1 MKRGDD
7 PKTPLAQ
14 RVRGLEMPWNRV
26 LSSGVGPAG
35 AASALGPWH
44 PQEFTAE
51 CVETIPEAGD
61 MMVFVFRRMDGA
73 PLAFRSGQY
82 INIDFPVH
90 GENAEPVSR
99 SYSISSAPTEPW
111 TFSITIKRD
120 PKGLVSTWAHDSIRP
135 GTVLEMLG
143 PVGAFHLADYD
154 RRARYLLLGAG
165 AGITPLMSMV
175 RTIHSLPGQADV
187 VLLYHGSAPDRF
199 AFSEELDF
207 LARADFR
214 IEVVY
219 TLGDRAQADREQAD
233 GEPGDRESG
242 EASPRTA
249 PAWTGRAGR
258 LSTALL
264 EEIVPDANGRQVF
277 ACGPEGYL
285 NTATDCLREVGV
297 DDTSVFMEFFSG
309 DRATRAEYAEE
320 VALAGEIAEEI
331 ASSTEE
337 YYEQQPPAL
346 EMYEPEYTAEG
357 PVEATGVPVEAVD
370 ALAEVPVE
378 PEVEVIVEGVGSDAE
393 VGAGSEIDSAAASA
407 GETVTSATESDNET
421 AVVDP
426 ANFATVGEGE
436 HTMAFVRTGLNVRV
450 ASDDF
455 VLDAARRAGV
465 KIGANCQEGMCG
477 SCKVVKL
484 DGDVDM
490 NHQGGIR
497 AREID
502 AGKFLPCC
510 STALSDLVIDA

>member
-1 MKRGDD
+1 MKRFAD
-7 PKTPLAQ
+7 PMTPLAQ

-26 LSSGVGPAG
+26 LSSTTGPAG
-35 AASALGPWH
+35 AATALGPWH
-44 PQEFTAE
+44 PQEFSAE

-90 GENAEPVSR
+90 GPDAEPVSR

-120 PKGLVSTWAHDSIRP
+120 PKGLVSRWAHETIRP
-135 GTVLEMLG
+135 GAVLEMLG

-154 RRARYLLLGAG
+154 RRARYLLLAAG

-199 AFSEELDF
+199 AFAEELDF
-207 LARADFR
+207 LQGADFR

-219 TLGDRAQADREQAD
+219 TLGDRNQAD
-233 GEPGDRESG
+233 ESAG
-242 EASPRTA
+242 ATSI
-249 PAWTGRAGR
+249 WSGKAGR

-264 EEIVPDANGRQVF
+264 EEVVPDANGRQVF

-320 VALAGEIAEEI
+320 VAIAGEIAEEI
-331 ASSTEE
+331 ASASEE
-337 YYEQQPPAL
+337 YYEAQPAAF
-346 EMYEPEYTAEG
+346 EMYEPEYTADG
-357 PVEATGVPVEAVD
+357 PVEATGSPLEAVD

-378 PEVEVIVEGVGSDAE
+378 PGVEVVVAGTEAADAGFDPALE
-393 VGAGSEIDSAAASA
+393 TDPASA
-407 GETVTSATESDNET
+407 SATVDFDDAAGDET
-421 AVVDP
+421 TVVDP
-426 ANFATVGEGE
+426 ATFATVGEGE

-450 ASDDF
+450 SSEEF

-484 DGDVDM
+484 EGDVDM

-497 AREID
+497 AREIN

-510 STALSDLVIDA
+510 STATSDLVIDA

>member
-1 MKRGDD
+1 MKRLAD
-7 PKTPLAQ
+7 PMTPLAQ
-14 RVRGLEMPWNRV
+14 RIRGLEMPWNRV
-26 LSSGVGPAG
+26 LSSTTGPAG
-35 AASALGPWH
+35 AATALGPWH
-44 PQEFTAE
+44 PQEFSAE

-90 GENAEPVSR
+90 GPDAEPVSR

-120 PKGLVSTWAHDSIRP
+120 PKGLVSSWAHESLRV

-154 RRARYLLLGAG
+154 RRARYLLLAAG

-199 AFSEELDF
+199 AFAEELNF
-207 LARADFR
+207 LQRADFR
-214 IEVVY
+214 IEVIY
-219 TLGDRAQADREQAD
+219 TLGDRTQADDSA
-233 GEPGDRESG
+233 GAGSVWG
-242 EASPRTA
+242 GKT
-249 PAWTGRAGR
+249 GR
-258 LSTALL
+258 LSTALI
-264 EEIVPDANGRQVF
+264 EEVVPDANGRQVF

-309 DRATRAEYAEE
+309 DRETRAEYAEE
-320 VALAGEIAEEI
+320 VAIAGEIAEEI
-331 ASSTEE
+331 ASASEE
-337 YYEQQPPAL
+337 YYEAQPAAL
-346 EMYEPEYTAEG
+346 EMYEPEYTADG
-357 PVEATGVPVEAVD
+357 PVEATASPLEAVD

-378 PEVEVIVEGVGSDAE
+378 PEAELVVAGVEPVADTAS
-393 VGAGSEIDSAAASA
+393 DSASETVPATASA
-407 GETVTSATESDNET
+407 TDVEARGDEVT
-421 AVVDP
+421 VVDP
-426 ANFATVGEGE
+426 TTFATVGDGE
-436 HTMAFVRTGLNVRV
+436 HLMSFVRTGLNVRV
-450 ASDDF
+450 NSEEF

-484 DGDVDM
+484 DGEVDM

-510 STALSDLVIDA
+510 STATSDLVIDA